1 MNKVGLR
8 STCSS
13 VTGCPE
19 LDAAMTLVSV
29 AADVGNN
36 DGEVG
41 VDDGED
47 REGDDDMRLKI
58 EFKQDHGLV
67 LDGNVA

>member
-19 LDAAMTLVSV
+19 LDAAMTLVSA

-47 REGDDDMRLKI
+47 GEGDDDMRLKM
-58 EFKQDHGLV
+58 EFNRDHGLV
-67 LDGNVA
+67 LDSDVA